1 MFKGWN
7 ELSVRFMW
15 DAAGVCH
22 YYHDLA
28 NMIRPH
34 LSPDAR
40 ICDAGC
46 GIGALSLALAPYC
59 KEVTA
64 WDISPEA
71 LSRLRTIAPSN
82 VLIRCE
88 DIFQAAPAQK
98 YDAMVFSFF
107 GSIQQIISI
116 AQTHCTGTVF
126 AFMKNRSTHRFSV
139 SETSPATPFYQ
150 LAAAEL
156 KRLQIPFES
165 GQCSAELGQPLRNLE
180 DARSFFQTY
189 NQGSDNQNFTD
200 DFLLPRLVKTNNE
213 EFPFY
218 LPQTRDFGWIRF
230 QISDIPNHL
239 EGVI

>member
-7 ELSVRFMW
+7 ESSIRFMW
-15 DAAGVCH
+15 DAAEVCP
-22 YYHDLA
+22 YYHELA
-28 NMIRPH
+28 NLMHPH
-34 LSPDAR
+34 LPQSAW

-46 GIGALSLALAPYC
+46 GIGALSLALAPYV

-71 LSRLRTIAPSN
+71 LAHLKSIAPEN
-82 VLIRCE
+82 VHIRCE
-88 DIFQAAPAQK
+88 DIFQAEPVQM

-116 AQTHCTGTVF
+116 AQKHCTGTVF

-139 SETSPATPFYQ
+139 NETTPATLFYP
-150 LAAAEL
+150 LAVAEL
-156 KRLQIPFES
+156 KRLHIPFDC
-165 GQCSAELGQPLRNLE
+165 GLYSAELGQPLRNLE
-180 DARSFFQTY
+180 DARTFFETY
-189 NQGSDNQNFTD
+189 NPGTDTQNFTED
-200 DFLLPRLVKTNNE
+200 YLKSRLIKTNHE

-218 LPQTRDFGWIRF
+218 LPQTRDIGWIRF
-230 QISDIPNHL
+230 NVCDIPNHA